1 MSTVTFDEK
10 VEFTLLPAIS
20 VADEVELSHP
30 LPEINQ
36 DDELVERVLK
46 GHAQLFEG
54 LVEKHYGRVAR
65 IARHFFR
72 SVELTEDIIQDTFA
86 KAYFSLHTYRQGAS
100 FEHWL
105 ARIAVNNCYDELR
118 RKKKR
123 NEVLIGDMTD
133 EEASWLDYK
142 MLGHP
147 VESNATAEDREI
159 ASAVTERLLAGL
171 AAEER
176 VILTLLHI
184 QDYSVKEIAQMLG
197 WSEAK
202 VKIRAFRARH
212 SLRRLLNR
220 HSIADQRLAQKRN
233 DRHTLRTLG
242 T

>member
-1 MSTVTFDEK
+1 MSLAAFDEK
-10 VEFTLLPAIS
+10 MNFPALTATVS
-20 VADEVELSHP
+20 VAGEKLSQVAA
-30 LPEINQ
+30 NQ
-36 DDELVERVLK
+36 DDELVEAVLR
-46 GHAQLFEG
+46 GQAHCFEP
-54 LVEKHYGRVAR
+54 LVEKHFSRVAR

-72 SVELTEDIIQDTFA
+72 STELTEDIIQDTFA

-123 NEVLIGDMTD
+123 NEVLIGDMA
-133 EEASWLDYK
+133 EEDASWLDNK
-142 MLGHP
+142 M
-147 VESNATAEDREI
+147 VESYAGLNLTPEDEQI
-159 ASAVTERLLAGL
+159 ASGVTERLLADL

-184 QDYSVKEIAQMLG
+184 RDYSVKEIAQMLS

-212 SLRRLLNR
+212 SLRRALKR
-220 HSIADQRLAQKRN
+220 MAVTEQRLGRK
-233 DRHTLRTLG
+233 LS
-242 T
+242 